1 LKQQAGHP
9 QTVDAA
15 DGAAV
20 KHALASPA
28 VARAFAFVDGD
39 GERVTR
45 ELVEI
50 CEIEA
55 PPFHEQARAEWFV
68 RRFEEL
74 GLSEVGRDAEGNVLA
89 LRKGARRDP
98 LVVISAHLDTIFPP
112 GTDCRVRRSGA
123 RLCAPGI
130 ADDSVGLAALLAV
143 ARALD
148 AGGVRTEGS
157 VLFLATVGEEG
168 EGDLRGVR
176 YFFSDPSVAASVAAF
191 VSLDGPGVERVTHRA
206 LGSRRYAVTLAGP
219 GGHSWGDFGIVN
231 PIHALGRAVTRLASY
246 PVPIE
251 PRTTYNVGHVA
262 GGSSVNTIAQEAT
275 MRVDLRS
282 TSSVE
287 LARLEAF
294 FKQAVAEAVG
304 EENRLH
310 APSGTA
316 VEARL
321 ELIGDRPSGETPADA
336 PLVRTVVEASHALGL
351 RTQLDCSSTDSNVP
365 ISLGVPAVTIGGGG
379 TSANTHSTAEWY
391 DPTGREVGLKR
402 VVLILAALAGLQKC

>member
-1 LKQQAGHP
+1 VRSHPGH
-9 QTVDAA
+9 TGTSDEAS
-15 DGAAV
+15 AAV
-20 KHALASPA
+20 EAALAAPE
-28 VARAFAFVDGD
+28 VARALAFVDRD

-55 PPFHEQARAEWFV
+55 PPFGEEARGAWFLS
-68 RRFEEL
+68 RFEEL
-74 GLSEVGRDAEGNVLA
+74 GLAD
-89 LRKGARRDP
+89 ARRDDVGNVVAVRPGAGRSP

-112 GTDCRVRRSGA
+112 GTDCRVRARGP

-130 ADDSVGLAALLAV
+130 ADDSVGLAALLAA

-148 AGGVRTEGS
+148 AGGVVTEGS
-157 VLFLATVGEEG
+157 ILFLATVGEEG

-176 YFFSDPSVAASVAAF
+176 HFFSDPETAASVSAF

-231 PIHALGRAVTRLASY
+231 PVHALGRAIARLASY

-251 PRTTYNVGHVA
+251 PRTTFNVGHVS
-262 GGSSVNTIAQEAT
+262 GGSSVNTIAEEAS

-282 TSSVE
+282 TSAVE
-287 LARLEAF
+287 LARVEGF
-294 FKQAVAEAVG
+294 FKQAVADAVA

-310 APSGTA
+310 APSGTTIEA
-316 VEARL
+316 RVEA
-321 ELIGDRPSGETPADA
+321 IGSRPSGETPEDA
-336 PLVRTVVEASHALGL
+336 FLVRAVVEASRAVGI
-351 RTQLDCSSTDSNVP
+351 RTQFDCSSTDSNVP
-365 ISLGVPAVTIGGGG
+365 ISLGIPAVTIGAGG

-391 DPTGREVGLKR
+391 DPTGREAGLKR
-402 VVLILAALAGLQKC
+402 LVLMLAALAGVRRG